1 MGIFNFR
8 VFKLDGHKLKNQP
21 NKKNKNMKLEK
32 ILDKLGSLEKNS
44 FIKIIDNIISKNPK
58 HSKEIEGILSSS
70 DKGLKSVDNI
80 NVSEIFSLISNEFT
94 EHLLCEFQEANSQL
108 DILIDIIIR
117 DGNCIMKQDW
127 FSRLYE
133 IEIKNLKVKIKTLHS
148 ELENEKSELSESRK
162 RDYKIYKACLSNAYT
177 NDLTNNREAKITS
190 DELSI
195 ILMLS
200 KQLGLSQEDVKLI
213 NYSILPIIKADVQD
227 VINNLKNLGVV
238 FFSKKENTIYV
249 ADEMVRLLRKVRKKD
264 VAEKFYRRILKLLR
278 EPIINQIAKEHNI
291 ERKLTLSQ
299 KIEEIIKAG
308 ISFTDLLSTEIY
320 KQGITLTEKKKILNE
335 LCEKG
340 LNIPNLRG
348 STLEEKISSLTEYFD
363 NVEKDEKVGISIDG
377 FDKMLSELNQSLPKL
392 NKELKVQFE
401 LQEEYVLNADF
412 LLDYNI
418 KPRDILDL
426 ITRSDV
432 TKFLKDHG
440 IKQRGDDI
448 LNILVHYKDVEN
460 LYLENYENVGYRNLN
475 LLKENGILVKESELG
490 LKFEELT
497 TTIFKSLGFN
507 VDDAFKN
514 QLNTKKDMMDI
525 LLNLGNNEIIIV
537 ECKTIKEK
545 GYNKFSSVS
554 RQLKS
559 YQNLALKNNLRI
571 VKILLVA
578 PEFSDDFVNDCE
590 MDTEMNLSLLPAS
603 TLSKIFETFKTSKYQ
618 EFPHVLFRDI
628 VINEER
634 IIKALTK

>member
-1 MGIFNFR
+1 
-8 VFKLDGHKLKNQP
+8 
-21 NKKNKNMKLEK
+21 MKLEK

-44 FIKIIDNIISKNPK
+44 FIKIIDHIITKNPK
-58 HSKEIEGILSSS
+58 NSKEIEKILSSS
-70 DKGLKSVDNI
+70 DKGLKSVDNL
-80 NVSEIFSLISNEFT
+80 NVSNIFSLTSNEFK
-94 EHLLCEFQEANSQL
+94 EYLHSEFQEANSQL

-133 IEIKNLKVKIKTLHS
+133 TEIKNLKVKIKNLNS
-148 ELENEKSELSESRK
+148 ELENDKSELSDSRK
-162 RDYKIYKACLSNAYT
+162 RDYRVYKSCLFTAYN
-177 NDLTNNREAKITS
+177 NDIENNRDAKITS

-195 ILMLS
+195 ILTLS

-213 NYSILPIIKADVQD
+213 NYSILPIKKVDIQD
-227 VINNLKNLGVV
+227 VINNLKNLGVI

-249 ADEMVRLLRKVRKKD
+249 ADEMVSLLRRVRKKE
-264 VAEKFYRRILKLLR
+264 VADKFYRRTLKLLR
-278 EPIINQIAKEHNI
+278 EPIINQIAKDHNI
-291 ERKLTLSQ
+291 DRKLTASQ
-299 KIEEIIKAG
+299 KIEEIIKEG
-308 ISFTDLLSTEIY
+308 ISFADLLSNDIY
-320 KQGITLTEKKKILNE
+320 KDGITLTEKKKILNE

-340 LNIPNLRG
+340 LTITNLKG
-348 STLEEKISSLTEYFD
+348 NTLEEKINSLVQHFE

-377 FDKMLSELNQSLPKL
+377 FEKMLTELNVSLPKL
-392 NKELKVQFE
+392 NKDLKEQFE
-401 LQEEYVLNADF
+401 LQEEYVLIADF

-426 ITRSDV
+426 ITKPDLS
-432 TKFLKDHG
+432 KFIKDNG

-448 LNILVHYKDVEN
+448 LNILEHYKDVEN

-475 LLKENGILVKESELG
+475 LLKENGITGKESDLG
-490 LKFEELT
+490 IKFEELT
-497 TTIFKSLGFN
+497 KIIFKSLGFN
-507 VDDAFKN
+507 VDDKFKN
-514 QLNTKKDMMDI
+514 EINTQKDMMDI

-559 YQNLALKNNLRI
+559 YQNLALKSNLRI

-578 PEFSDDFVNDCE
+578 PEFSDDFIYDCE
-590 MDTEMNLSLLPAS
+590 MDTEMNLSLLTAS
-603 TLSKIFETFKTSKYQ
+603 TLLKIFEAFKLSKYQ

-634 IIKALTK
+634 IIKALAK

>member
-1 MGIFNFR
+1 
-8 VFKLDGHKLKNQP
+8 
-21 NKKNKNMKLEK
+21 MKLEK

-44 FIKIIDNIISKNPK
+44 FIKIIDHIISQNPK
-58 HSKEIEGILSSS
+58 NLKEIDKILSSS
-70 DKGLKSVDNI
+70 DKGLKSVDNLNI
-80 NVSEIFSLISNEFT
+80 SNIFNLTSNEFK
-94 EHLLCEFQEANSQL
+94 EYLMCEFQEANSQL

-133 IEIKNLKVKIKTLHS
+133 NEIKNLKSKIKKLNTD
-148 ELENEKSELSESRK
+148 LENEKSELSESRK
-162 RDYKIYKACLSNAYT
+162 RDYRIYKACLSTAYN
-177 NDLTNNREAKITS
+177 NDIINNREAKITS

-195 ILMLS
+195 ILTLS

-213 NYSILPIIKADVQD
+213 NYSILPIKKSDIQD

-249 ADEMVRLLRKVRKKD
+249 ADEMVRLLRKVRKKE
-264 VAEKFYRRILKLLR
+264 VAEKFYRRTLKLLR

-291 ERKLTLSQ
+291 DRKLTNSQ
-299 KIEEIIKAG
+299 KIEQIIKEG
-308 ISFTDLLSTEIY
+308 ISFTDLLLTEIY

-340 LNIPNLRG
+340 LNIPNLKG
-348 STLEEKISSLTEYFD
+348 STLDEKINSLIEHFED
-363 NVEKDEKVGISIDG
+363 VEKDEKVGISIDG
-377 FDKMLSELNQSLPKL
+377 FDKMLNELNQSLPKL
-392 NKELKVQFE
+392 NKDLKEQFE
-401 LQEEYVLNADF
+401 LQDEYVMSADF

-426 ITRSDV
+426 ITKPDL
-432 TKFLKDHG
+432 TKFIKDNG

-448 LNILVHYKDVEN
+448 LNILEHYKDVEN

-475 LLKENGILVKESELG
+475 LLKENGISVKESELG

-497 TTIFKSLGFN
+497 KIIFKSLGFN
-507 VDDAFKN
+507 VDDKLKN
-514 QLNTKKDMMDI
+514 SINTQKDMMDI

-545 GYNKFSSVS
+545 GYNKFSTVS

-559 YQNLALKNNLRI
+559 YQNLALKNDLRI

-578 PEFSDDFVNDCE
+578 PEFSDDFVYDCE
-590 MDTEMNLSLLPAS
+590 IDTEMNLSLLTAS
-603 TLSKIFETFKTSKYQ
+603 TLSKIFDAFKVSKYQ
-618 EFPHVLFRDI
+618 TFPHVLFRDI

>member
-1 MGIFNFR
+1 
-8 VFKLDGHKLKNQP
+8 
-21 NKKNKNMKLEK
+21 MKLEK

-44 FIKIIDNIISKNPK
+44 FIKIIDHIISKNPK
-58 HSKEIEGILSSS
+58 NSKEIEKILSSS
-70 DKGLKSVDNI
+70 DKGLKSVDNL
-80 NVSEIFSLISNEFT
+80 NVSNIFSLTSNEFT
-94 EHLLCEFQEANSQL
+94 EYLLCEFQEANSQL

-133 IEIKNLKVKIKTLHS
+133 TEIKNLKVKIKNLNG
-148 ELENEKSELSESRK
+148 ELESDKSELSESRK
-162 RDYKIYKACLSNAYT
+162 RDYRIYKSCLFTAYN
-177 NDLTNNREAKITS
+177 NDIENNRDAKITS

-195 ILMLS
+195 ILTLS

-213 NYSILPIIKADVQD
+213 NYSILPIKKVDIQD
-227 VINNLKNLGVV
+227 VINNLKNLGVI

-249 ADEMVRLLRKVRKKD
+249 ADEMVSLLRRVRKKD
-264 VAEKFYRRILKLLR
+264 VAEKFYRRTLKLLR

-291 ERKLTLSQ
+291 DRKLTTSQ
-299 KIEEIIKAG
+299 KIEEIIKEG
-308 ISFTDLLSTEIY
+308 ISFSDLLSNEIY
-320 KQGITLTEKKKILNE
+320 KQGITLTEKKKTLNE

-340 LNIPNLRG
+340 LAIPNLKG
-348 STLEEKISSLTEYFD
+348 NTLEEKINSLVKHFE
-363 NVEKDEKVGISIDG
+363 NVERDEKVGISIDG
-377 FDKMLSELNQSLPKL
+377 FDKMLTELNVSLPKL
-392 NKELKVQFE
+392 NKELKEQFE
-401 LQEEYVLNADF
+401 LQEEYVLKADF
-412 LLDYNI
+412 LLDFNI

-426 ITRSDV
+426 ITKPDLS
-432 TKFLKDHG
+432 KFIKDNG

-448 LNILVHYKDVEN
+448 LNILEHYKDVEN
-460 LYLENYENVGYRNLN
+460 LYLENYENVGFRNLN
-475 LLKENGILVKESELG
+475 LLKENGISGKESELG

-497 TTIFKSLGFN
+497 KIIFKSLGFN
-507 VDDAFKN
+507 VDDKFKN

-525 LLNLGNNEIIIV
+525 LLNLGNDEIIIV
-537 ECKTIKEK
+537 ECKTVKEK

-578 PEFSDDFVNDCE
+578 PEFSDDFVYDCE
-590 MDTEMNLSLLPAS
+590 MDTEMNLSLLSAS
-603 TLSKIFETFKTSKYQ
+603 TLLKIFEAFKISKYQ